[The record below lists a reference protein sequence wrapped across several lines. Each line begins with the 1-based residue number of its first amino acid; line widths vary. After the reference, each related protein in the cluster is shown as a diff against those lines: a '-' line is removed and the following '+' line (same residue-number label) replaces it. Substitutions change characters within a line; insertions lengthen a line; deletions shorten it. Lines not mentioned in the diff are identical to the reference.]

1 MDLSAR
7 IEVRDATQRCRRGP
21 RETPRLT
28 AHFDGSGDLGK
39 DLPTGPL
46 ELTIEATGEDM
57 ELASWLVD
65 EWWTE
70 LIQVL
75 ADSQVTVHVAPT
87 PGALLNPVVLYQLEM
102 LRRVSPN
109 WRLVGHAFTDDVATD
124 AAVSDLVRSPY
135 HEVRFADDP
144 RPDAGP
150 VDRRSW
156 KPSIDKLFGQIRQ
169 QQTRL
174 GRTTPILVRLPS
186 TIRDTTSL
194 PSTSTDKEDRA
205 ITRTTKAGE
214 AAKPG

>member
-1 MDLSAR
+1 MDLSSR

-57 ELASWLVD
+57 ELAPWLVD

-87 PGALLNPVVLYQLEM
+87 PGALLDPVVLYQLEM
-102 LRRVSPN
+102 LRRVAPN

-150 VDRRSW
+150 MERRSW
-156 KPSIDKLFGQIRQ
+156 KPSVDKLFGQIRQ
-169 QQTRL
+169 QQSRL
-174 GRTTPILVRLPS
+174 GKTTPILVRLPS
-186 TIRDTTSL
+186 AIRGTVPSATTYAVR
-194 PSTSTDKEDRA
+194 EDRA
-205 ITRTTKAGE
+205 TVRTSKAGE
-214 AAKPG
+214 AEESR